1 VQLADAYGIKDTDGG
16 QPDCWGYI
24 AAYGWEQ
31 EDGLGID
38 HFVDSRVG
46 H

>member
-1 VQLADAYGIKDTDGG
+1 VQLADAYGIKDTDGS